1 MPAQTD
7 DDGTLPTRGGIP
19 FPIAPRKKAAILITI
34 ILLSILQIAF
44 GAISLQFIYRHS
56 GYGRRGAWARPWN
69 EDGVPGMAV
78 FNGVIPLA
86 IFGGNGLSELHPRH
100 PCYSRSGT
108 IWGAVAMIWIILQ
121 SSTDAIDFAWHFLS
135 FGREDRDAYWL
146 GVWTVCSF
154 TVTVFNV
161 AAMATYCMLA
171 VKAIN
176 REKAE
181 ANISEVR
188 ETDRLLGSGTQHES
202 PEIISHA

>member
-1 MPAQTD
+1 MPEQA
-7 DDGTLPTRGGIP
+7 DDGSLTVRDGIP

-44 GAISLQFIYRHS
+44 GAISLPFIYQHS
-56 GYGRRGAWARPWN
+56 GYGRRGAWTRPWN

-78 FNGVIPLA
+78 FHGVMSLV

-100 PCYSRSGT
+100 PCYSRGGT
-108 IWGAVAMIWIILQ
+108 MLGASVMLWFNGL
-121 SSTDAIDFAWHFLS
+121 SFTDAIGFAWHFLS

-146 GVWTVCSF
+146 GMWSVCII

-161 AAMATYCMLA
+161 AATFTYCMLA
-171 VKAIN
+171 GKAMK
-176 REKAE
+176 REMAE
-181 ANISEVR
+181 ANVGEIR
-188 ETDRLLGSGTQHES
+188 EADRLLGSGTPNES